1 MNIFLLSQIIIH
13 KNSDGSTKWTS
24 FSYLKSLYT
33 KTVMV
38 QQSEHLT
45 PISNHYTQKQ
55 WRFKKW
61 TSFSYL
67 KSLYT
72 KTVTVQQSEHPSPIS
87 NHYAQKQWW
96 FNKVNIFLLS
106 QIIMHKKSDGST
118 KWTSYS
124 ISNHYA
130 QKQWRF
136 NKVNIYILSQIIKH
150 KNSDGSTKWTS
161 FSYLK
166 SLYTKTVMVQ
176 QSEHLSPISN
186 HYAQKQW
193 RFNKVNIFLLSQ
205 IIIHKNSDG
214 STKWTSYSYFKSL
227 YTKTVTVQQ
236 SEHLSPISNHYTQKQ
251 WRFNKVNIFLL
262 SQIIIHKNSDGST
275 KWTSFSYLKSL
286 YTKTVM
292 VHQSVHLSPISNHYT
307 QKQWRFSKVNIF
319 LLSQIIIHK
328 NSDDSTKWTS
338 FSYLKSLYTK
348 TVTVQQSEHLSPI
361 SNHYTQKQ
369 WRFNKVNI
377 FLLSQIIIHKNSDG
391 STKWTSYSISNHYA
405 QKQWRFNK
413 VNIYILSQIIK
424 HKNSDGSTKW
434 TSFSYLK
441 SLYTKTVMVQQSEHL
456 SPISNHYA
464 QKQWRFNKV
473 NILHLSEIIIHKNS
487 DVQQSKHLSP
497 ISNHYT
503 QKEWRFNKV
512 NILLLSQII
521 IQKNSDGSTKWTSYT
536 YLKSLYTKRVTVQQ
550 SEHPSP
556 ISNYYTQEQWRFNK
570 VNIFLLSQIIIHK
583 NSDGSTKWTSFSY
596 LKSLC
601 TKTVTVQQ
609 SEHLSPISNHYTQ
622 TQWWFNKVNI
632 LLLFQI
638 IIHKNSD
645 GSTKWTSFSYLKSL
659 YTKAMTVQQS
669 EHLSP
674 ISNNYTQKQWRFN
687 KVNIFLL
694 SQIII
699 HKNSDGSTK
708 WTSFSYLKSLYTKT
722 VTVQQSEH
730 LSPISNHYT
739 QKAMT
744 VQQSEHLSPISNNYT
759 QKQWR
764 FNKVN
769 IFLISQILIHKN
781 SDGST
786 KWTSFSYLKS
796 LCTKTVTVQQS
807 EHLSPISNH
816 YTQKQ
821 WRFNKV
827 NIFLLSQIIIHKNSD
842 GSTKWTS
849 FSYLKSLY
857 TKTVTVQQSEHLSP
871 ISNHYTQKQWRF
883 NKVNI
888 FLLSQII
895 IHKNS
900 DGSTKWTSFSYLKSL
915 YTKTVTVQQ
924 SEHLSP
930 ISNHYTQKQWRFN
943 KVNIFLLS
951 QIIIHK
957 NSDGSTKWTSFS
969 YLKSLY
975 TKTVMV
981 QQSEHLTPISN
992 HYTQKQWRFNKVN
1005 IFLLS
1010 QIIIHK
1016 NSDGSTK
1023 WTSFSYLKSLYTK
1036 TVMVQQ
1042 SEHLTPISNH
1052 YTQKQWRFNKV
1063 NIFLLSQ
1070 IIIHKNSDGSTKWT
1084 SFSYLKSL
1092 YTKTVTVQQNEHLSP
1107 ISNHYAQKQWR
1118 FNKVNIFLLSQIII
1132 HKNSDGS
1139 TKWTSFSYLKSLYT
1153 KQWRFNKVNILLL
1166 SQIIIHKNSDGSTK
1180 WTSFSYLKSLYTKTV
1195 TVQQSEHLTPISNHY
1210 AQKQWRFNKV
1220 NIFLLSQIIIHKN
1233 SDGSTKWTSY
1243 SYLKSLYTRTVTVQ
1257 QSEHLSP
1264 ISNHYI
1270 SNHYT
1275 LYTKTVTVQQSE
1287 HLTLSQVIMHKNSD
1301 GSAKWTSFSYLKSL
1315 YTKTVTVQQSEH
1327 LSPISNHYTQ
1337 KQWRFNKVNIFLLSQ
1352 IFIHKNSDG
1361 STKWT
1366 SFSYE
1371 GSNLSPISN
1380 HYTQKQW
1387 RFNKVNIFLL
1397 SQIIIHKNSDGS
1409 TKWTSIS
1416 YLKSL
1421 YTKTVTV
1428 QQSEHLYPISNHY
1441 TQKTVTVPQS
1451 EHLSP
1456 ISNQYTQ
1463 KQWRFNKV
1471 NIFLLSQIIIHKNSD
1486 GSTKWTSFSYLKSL
1500 CTKTVTVQQ
1509 SEHLSPISN
1518 HYAQQQWWFN
1528 KVNIFLISQII
1539 IYKNSDGSRKWTSY
1553 YYLKSLCIKTV
1564 MVQQSEHLSPISNHY
1579 AQKQWR
1585 FNKVNIFLLSQI
1597 IMHKN
1602 SDGSTKWTSFSYLK
1616 SLYTKTMTVQ
1626 QSEHLS
1632 PISNHYT
1639 QKQWWFNKVNI
1650 FLLSQI
1656 IIHKNSDG
1664 STKWT
1669 SFSYLKSLYTKTV
1682 TVQQS
1687 EHLSPISNHYTQ
1699 KQWRFN

>member
-1 MNIFLLSQIIIH
+1 MH

-24 FSYLKSLYT
+24 ISYLKSL
-33 KTVMV
+33 
-38 QQSEHLT
+38 S
-45 PISNHYTQKQ
+45 
-55 WRFKKW
+55 
-61 TSFSYL
+61 
-67 KSLYT
+67 T

-87 NHYAQKQWW
+87 NHYTQKQWW

-106 QIIMHKKSDGST
+106 QIIMHKNSDGSTKWTSYTYLKSLYTRTVTFNKVNIFLLSQIIIHKKSDGST
-118 KWTSYS
+118 KWTSFSYLKS
-124 ISNHYA
+124 LYKRTVTVQQSEHLTPISNHYT
-130 QKQWRF
+130 QKEWRF
-136 NKVNIYILSQIIKH
+136 SKVNILLLSQIIIH

-205 IIIHKNSDG
+205 IIIHKHSDG

-292 VHQSVHLSPISNHYT
+292 VQQSEHLSPISNHYT
-307 QKQWRFSKVNIF
+307 QKQWRFNKVNIF
-319 LLSQIIIHK
+319 LLSQIIIH
-328 NSDDSTKWTS
+328 
-338 FSYLKSLYTK
+338 K

-391 STKWTSYSISNHYA
+391 STKWTSSN
-405 QKQWRFNK
+405 
-413 VNIYILSQIIK
+413 L
-424 HKNSDGSTKW
+424 HKN
-434 TSFSYLK
+434 YLK
-441 SLYTKTVMVQQSEHL
+441 SLY
-456 SPISNHYA
+456 
-464 QKQWRFNKV
+464 
-473 NILHLSEIIIHKNS
+473 
-487 DVQQSKHLSP
+487 
-497 ISNHYT
+497 
-503 QKEWRFNKV
+503 
-512 NILLLSQII
+512 
-521 IQKNSDGSTKWTSYT
+521 
-536 YLKSLYTKRVTVQQ
+536 
-550 SEHPSP
+550 
-556 ISNYYTQEQWRFNK
+556 
-570 VNIFLLSQIIIHK
+570 
-583 NSDGSTKWTSFSY
+583 
-596 LKSLC
+596 
-601 TKTVTVQQ
+601 
-609 SEHLSPISNHYTQ
+609 
-622 TQWWFNKVNI
+622 
-632 LLLFQI
+632 
-638 IIHKNSD
+638 
-645 GSTKWTSFSYLKSL
+645 
-659 YTKAMTVQQS
+659 
-669 EHLSP
+669 
-674 ISNNYTQKQWRFN
+674 
-687 KVNIFLL
+687 
-694 SQIII
+694 
-699 HKNSDGSTK
+699 
-708 WTSFSYLKSLYTKT
+708 
-722 VTVQQSEH
+722 
-730 LSPISNHYT
+730 
-739 QKAMT
+739 
-744 VQQSEHLSPISNNYT
+744 
-759 QKQWR
+759 
-764 FNKVN
+764 
-769 IFLISQILIHKN
+769 
-781 SDGST
+781 
-786 KWTSFSYLKS
+786 
-796 LCTKTVTVQQS
+796 TKTVTVQQS

-827 NIFLLSQIIIHKNSD
+827 NIFLLSQIIMHKNSD

-849 FSYLKSLY
+849 YSYLKSLY

-930 ISNHYTQKQWRFN
+930 ISNHYEHLSPISNNYTQKQWRFNKVNIFLISQIIIHKNSDGSTKWTSYSYLKSLYTKTVTVQQSEHLSPISNHYTQKQWRFN

-957 NSDGSTKWTSFS
+957 NSDGSTKWTSYLLSQIIIHKNSDGSTKWTSFS

-975 TKTVMV
+975 TKTVTV
-981 QQSEHLTPISN
+981 QQSEHLSPISNHYTQKQWRFNKVNIFLLSQIIMHKNSDGSTKWTSFSYLKSLYTKTVTVQQSEHLSPISN

-1036 TVMVQQ
+1036 TVTFNKMNILLYLKSLCTKTVTVQQ
-1042 SEHLTPISNH
+1042 SEHLSHISNHYAQKQWRFNKVNIFLHKNSISNH

-1092 YTKTVTVQQNEHLSP
+1092 YTKTVTVQQSEHLSPISNLSYQTHKTVTVQQSEHLSP
-1107 ISNHYAQKQWR
+1107 ISNHYTQKQWR

-1153 KQWRFNKVNILLL
+1153 K
-1166 SQIIIHKNSDGSTK
+1166 NSDGSTK
-1180 WTSFSYLKSLYTKTV
+1180 WTSFSYLKSLYTKT
-1195 TVQQSEHLTPISNHY
+1195 
-1210 AQKQWRFNKV
+1210 
-1220 NIFLLSQIIIHKN
+1220 
-1233 SDGSTKWTSY
+1233 
-1243 SYLKSLYTRTVTVQ
+1243 
-1257 QSEHLSP
+1257 
-1264 ISNHYI
+1264 
-1270 SNHYT
+1270 
-1275 LYTKTVTVQQSE
+1275 
-1287 HLTLSQVIMHKNSD
+1287 M
-1301 GSAKWTSFSYLKSL
+1301 
-1315 YTKTVTVQQSEH
+1315 TVQQSEH

-1352 IFIHKNSDG
+1352 IIMHKNSDG
-1361 STKWT
+1361 STKW
-1366 SFSYE
+1366 
-1371 GSNLSPISN
+1371 
-1380 HYTQKQW
+1380 
-1387 RFNKVNIFLL
+1387 NI
-1397 SQIIIHKNSDGS
+1397 
-1409 TKWTSIS
+1409 
-1416 YLKSL
+1416 
-1421 YTKTVTV
+1421 
-1428 QQSEHLYPISNHY
+1428 
-1441 TQKTVTVPQS
+1441 
-1451 EHLSP
+1451 
-1456 ISNQYTQ
+1456 
-1463 KQWRFNKV
+1463 
-1471 NIFLLSQIIIHKNSD
+1471 
-1486 GSTKWTSFSYLKSL
+1486 SYLKSL
-1500 CTKTVTVQQ
+1500 CTTTVMVQ
-1509 SEHLSPISN
+1509 SEHLS
-1518 HYAQQQWWFN
+1518 H
-1528 KVNIFLISQII
+1528 ISQKQWRFKKVFTIS
-1539 IYKNSDGSRKWTSY
+1539 K
-1553 YYLKSLCIKTV
+1553 LCIKTV

-1639 QKQWWFNKVNI
+1639 
-1650 FLLSQI
+1650 
-1656 IIHKNSDG
+1656 
-1664 STKWT
+1664 
-1669 SFSYLKSLYTKTV
+1669 
-1682 TVQQS
+1682 
-1687 EHLSPISNHYTQ
+1687 
-1699 KQWRFN
+1699 

>member
-55 WRFKKW
+55 WRF
-61 TSFSYL
+61 
-67 KSLYT
+67 
-72 KTVTVQQSEHPSPIS
+72 
-87 NHYAQKQWW
+87 
-96 FNKVNIFLLS
+96 
-106 QIIMHKKSDGST
+106 
-118 KWTSYS
+118 
-124 ISNHYA
+124 
-130 QKQWRF
+130 
-136 NKVNIYILSQIIKH
+136 
-150 KNSDGSTKWTS
+150 
-161 FSYLK
+161 
-166 SLYTKTVMVQ
+166 
-176 QSEHLSPISN
+176 
-186 HYAQKQW
+186 
-193 RFNKVNIFLLSQ
+193 NKVNIFLLSQ
-205 IIIHKNSDG
+205 IIIA
-214 STKWTSYSYFKSL
+214 
-227 YTKTVTVQQ
+227 
-236 SEHLSPISNHYTQKQ
+236 QKQ

-286 YTKTVM
+286 CTKTVM
-292 VHQSVHLSPISNHYT
+292 VQQSEHLSPISNHYT
-307 QKQWRFSKVNIF
+307 QKQWRFNKVNIFLLSQIIIHKTVMVQQNEHLTLSQIIMHKNSDGSTKSSISYLKSLAQKQWRFNKVNIF

-328 NSDDSTKWTS
+328 NSDGSTKWTS

-391 STKWTSYSISNHYA
+391 STKWTS
-405 QKQWRFNK
+405 
-413 VNIYILSQIIK
+413 
-424 HKNSDGSTKW
+424 
-434 TSFSYLK
+434 FSYLK
-441 SLYTKTVMVQQSEHL
+441 SLS
-456 SPISNHYA
+456 
-464 QKQWRFNKV
+464 
-473 NILHLSEIIIHKNS
+473 
-487 DVQQSKHLSP
+487 
-497 ISNHYT
+497 
-503 QKEWRFNKV
+503 
-512 NILLLSQII
+512 
-521 IQKNSDGSTKWTSYT
+521 
-536 YLKSLYTKRVTVQQ
+536 
-550 SEHPSP
+550 
-556 ISNYYTQEQWRFNK
+556 WRFNK
-570 VNIFLLSQIIIHK
+570 VNIFLLSH
-583 NSDGSTKWTSFSY
+583 
-596 LKSLC
+596 
-601 TKTVTVQQ
+601 
-609 SEHLSPISNHYTQ
+609 
-622 TQWWFNKVNI
+622 
-632 LLLFQI
+632 
-638 IIHKNSD
+638 
-645 GSTKWTSFSYLKSL
+645 
-659 YTKAMTVQQS
+659 
-669 EHLSP
+669 
-674 ISNNYTQKQWRFN
+674 YTQKQWRFN
-687 KVNIFLL
+687 KVNIFL
-694 SQIII
+694 
-699 HKNSDGSTK
+699 
-708 WTSFSYLKSLYTKT
+708 YLKSLYTKT
-722 VTVQQSEH
+722 V
-730 LSPISNHYT
+730 
-739 QKAMT
+739 M
-744 VQQSEHLSPISNNYT
+744 
-759 QKQWR
+759 
-764 FNKVN
+764 
-769 IFLISQILIHKN
+769 
-781 SDGST
+781 
-786 KWTSFSYLKS
+786 
-796 LCTKTVTVQQS
+796 VQQS

-969 YLKSLY
+969 Y
-975 TKTVMV
+975 
-981 QQSEHLTPISN
+981 
-992 HYTQKQWRFNKVN
+992 
-1005 IFLLS
+1005 

-1016 NSDGSTK
+1016 NSDT
-1023 WTSFSYLKSLYTK
+1023 
-1036 TVMVQQ
+1036 
-1042 SEHLTPISNH
+1042 
-1052 YTQKQWRFNKV
+1052 
-1063 NIFLLSQ
+1063 
-1070 IIIHKNSDGSTKWT
+1070 
-1084 SFSYLKSL
+1084 
-1092 YTKTVTVQQNEHLSP
+1092 
-1107 ISNHYAQKQWR
+1107 
-1118 FNKVNIFLLSQIII
+1118 
-1132 HKNSDGS
+1132 
-1139 TKWTSFSYLKSLYT
+1139 
-1153 KQWRFNKVNILLL
+1153 
-1166 SQIIIHKNSDGSTK
+1166 
-1180 WTSFSYLKSLYTKTV
+1180 
-1195 TVQQSEHLTPISNHY
+1195 
-1210 AQKQWRFNKV
+1210 
-1220 NIFLLSQIIIHKN
+1220 
-1233 SDGSTKWTSY
+1233 
-1243 SYLKSLYTRTVTVQ
+1243 
-1257 QSEHLSP
+1257 
-1264 ISNHYI
+1264 
-1270 SNHYT
+1270 
-1275 LYTKTVTVQQSE
+1275 
-1287 HLTLSQVIMHKNSD
+1287 
-1301 GSAKWTSFSYLKSL
+1301 KWTSFSYLKSL

-1352 IFIHKNSDG
+1352 IIMHKNSDG

-1366 SFSYE
+1366 SY
-1371 GSNLSPISN
+1371 
-1380 HYTQKQW
+1380 
-1387 RFNKVNIFLL
+1387 
-1397 SQIIIHKNSDGS
+1397 
-1409 TKWTSIS
+1409 S

-1428 QQSEHLYPISNHY
+1428 QQSEHLSPISNH
-1441 TQKTVTVPQS
+1441 
-1451 EHLSP
+1451 
-1456 ISNQYTQ
+1456 YTQ

-1518 HYAQQQWWFN
+1518 HYAQKQWRFN
-1528 KVNIFLISQII
+1528 KVNIFLLSQII
-1539 IYKNSDGSRKWTSY
+1539 IHKNSDGSTKWTSFS
-1553 YYLKSLCIKTV
+1553 YLKSLYTKTV

-1579 AQKQWR
+1579 TQKQWRFNKVNIFLLSQIIIHKNSDGSTKWTSFSYLKSLYTKTVTVQQSEHLSPISNHYTQEQWRFNKVNIFLISQIIIHKNSDGSTKWTSFSYLNIIISHKNSDGSTKWTSFSYLKSLYTRTVTVQQSEHLSHISNHYTQKQWRFNKVNIFLISHIIIHKNSDGSTKWTSYSYLNSLYIKTVTVQQSEHLSPISNHYSQKQWRFNKVNIFLLSQIIIHKNSDGSTKWTSYSYLKSLYTKTVTVQQSEHLSPISNHYTQKQWR

-1616 SLYTKTMTVQ
+1616 SLYTKTVTVQ

-1639 QKQWWFNKVNI
+1639 QKQWRFNKVNIFLLSQIIIHKNSDGSTKWTSFSYLKSLCTKTVTVQQSEHLSPISNHYTQKQWRFNKVNI

-1699 KQWRFN
+1699 KQWRFNKVNIFLISQIIIHKNSDGSTKWTSFSYLKSLYTKTVTVQQSEHLSPISNHYTQKQWRFNKVNIFLLSQIIIHKNSDGSTKWTSFSYLKSLYTKTVTVQQSEHLSPISNHYTQKQWWFNKVNIFLLSQIIILLKSLSTKTVTVQQSEHLSPISNHYTQKQWRFNKVNIFLLSQIIMHKNSDGSTKWTSYTYLKSLYTRTVSTHLSPISNHYTQKQWRFNKVNIFLLSQIIIHKNSDGSTKWTSFSYLKSLYTRTVTVQQSEHLSPISNHYTQKQWRFNKVNIFLLSQIIMHKNSDGSTKWTSFSYLKSLYTKTVTVQQSEHLTPISNHYTQKQWRFNKVNIFLLSQIIIHKSNDGSTKWTSFSYLK

>member
-67 KSLYT
+67 KSL
-72 KTVTVQQSEHPSPIS
+72 S
-87 NHYAQKQWW
+87 
-96 FNKVNIFLLS
+96 
-106 QIIMHKKSDGST
+106 
-118 KWTSYS
+118 
-124 ISNHYA
+124 
-130 QKQWRF
+130 
-136 NKVNIYILSQIIKH
+136 
-150 KNSDGSTKWTS
+150 
-161 FSYLK
+161 
-166 SLYTKTVMVQ
+166 
-176 QSEHLSPISN
+176 
-186 HYAQKQW
+186 
-193 RFNKVNIFLLSQ
+193 
-205 IIIHKNSDG
+205 
-214 STKWTSYSYFKSL
+214 
-227 YTKTVTVQQ
+227 TKTVTVQQ

-251 WRFNKVNIFLL
+251 SVQQSEHLSPISNHYAQKQWWFNKVNIFLL

-292 VHQSVHLSPISNHYT
+292 VQQSEHLT
-307 QKQWRFSKVNIF
+307 
-319 LLSQIIIHK
+319 LSQIIMHK
-328 NSDDSTKWTS
+328 NSDGSTKWTS
-338 FSYLKSLYTK
+338 LSYLKSLSTK

-377 FLLSQIIIHKNSDG
+377 FLLSQIIM
-391 STKWTSYSISNHYA
+391 
-405 QKQWRFNK
+405 
-413 VNIYILSQIIK
+413 

-456 SPISNHYA
+456 
-464 QKQWRFNKV
+464 
-473 NILHLSEIIIHKNS
+473 
-487 DVQQSKHLSP
+487 
-497 ISNHYT
+497 T
-503 QKEWRFNKV
+503 
-512 NILLLSQII
+512 
-521 IQKNSDGSTKWTSYT
+521 
-536 YLKSLYTKRVTVQQ
+536 
-550 SEHPSP
+550 
-556 ISNYYTQEQWRFNK
+556 
-570 VNIFLLSQIIIHK
+570 
-583 NSDGSTKWTSFSY
+583 
-596 LKSLC
+596 
-601 TKTVTVQQ
+601 
-609 SEHLSPISNHYTQ
+609 
-622 TQWWFNKVNI
+622 
-632 LLLFQI
+632 
-638 IIHKNSD
+638 
-645 GSTKWTSFSYLKSL
+645 
-659 YTKAMTVQQS
+659 
-669 EHLSP
+669 
-674 ISNNYTQKQWRFN
+674 
-687 KVNIFLL
+687 
-694 SQIII
+694 
-699 HKNSDGSTK
+699 
-708 WTSFSYLKSLYTKT
+708 
-722 VTVQQSEH
+722 
-730 LSPISNHYT
+730 
-739 QKAMT
+739 
-744 VQQSEHLSPISNNYT
+744 
-759 QKQWR
+759 
-764 FNKVN
+764 
-769 IFLISQILIHKN
+769 
-781 SDGST
+781 
-786 KWTSFSYLKS
+786 
-796 LCTKTVTVQQS
+796 
-807 EHLSPISNH
+807 PISNH

-827 NIFLLSQIIIHKNSD
+827 NIFLLSQIIILTVQQSEHLSPI
-842 GSTKWTS
+842 
-849 FSYLKSLY
+849 SLY
-857 TKTVTVQQSEHLSP
+857 TKTVTVQQSEHLSH

-981 QQSEHLTPISN
+981 QQSEHLS
-992 HYTQKQWRFNKVN
+992 
-1005 IFLLS
+1005 
-1010 QIIIHK
+1010 
-1016 NSDGSTK
+1016 
-1023 WTSFSYLKSLYTK
+1023 
-1036 TVMVQQ
+1036 
-1042 SEHLTPISNH
+1042 PISNH

-1092 YTKTVTVQQNEHLSP
+1092 YTKTVTVQQ
-1107 ISNHYAQKQWR
+1107 
-1118 FNKVNIFLLSQIII
+1118 
-1132 HKNSDGS
+1132 
-1139 TKWTSFSYLKSLYT
+1139 
-1153 KQWRFNKVNILLL
+1153 
-1166 SQIIIHKNSDGSTK
+1166 
-1180 WTSFSYLKSLYTKTV
+1180 
-1195 TVQQSEHLTPISNHY
+1195 
-1210 AQKQWRFNKV
+1210 
-1220 NIFLLSQIIIHKN
+1220 
-1233 SDGSTKWTSY
+1233 
-1243 SYLKSLYTRTVTVQ
+1243 
-1257 QSEHLSP
+1257 SEHLSP
-1264 ISNHYI
+1264 ISNHY
-1270 SNHYT
+1270 ST
-1275 LYTKTVTVQQSE
+1275 
-1287 HLTLSQVIMHKNSD
+1287 
-1301 GSAKWTSFSYLKSL
+1301 KWTSFSYLKSL

-1352 IFIHKNSDG
+1352 IIMHKNSDG

-1366 SFSYE
+1366 SY
-1371 GSNLSPISN
+1371 
-1380 HYTQKQW
+1380 
-1387 RFNKVNIFLL
+1387 
-1397 SQIIIHKNSDGS
+1397 
-1409 TKWTSIS
+1409 S

-1428 QQSEHLYPISNHY
+1428 QQSEHLSPISNH
-1441 TQKTVTVPQS
+1441 
-1451 EHLSP
+1451 
-1456 ISNQYTQ
+1456 YTQ

-1518 HYAQQQWWFN
+1518 HYTQKQWRFN

-1539 IYKNSDGSRKWTSY
+1539 I
-1553 YYLKSLCIKTV
+1553 
-1564 MVQQSEHLSPISNHY
+1564 
-1579 AQKQWR
+1579 
-1585 FNKVNIFLLSQI
+1585 
-1597 IMHKN
+1597 HKN

-1616 SLYTKTMTVQ
+1616 SLYTKTVTVQQSEHLSPISNHYTQKQWRFNKVNIFLISQIIIHKNSDGSTKWTSFSYLKSLYTKKWRFNKVTVVQQSEHLSPISNHYTQKQWRFNKVNIFLISQIIIHKNSDGSTKWTSFSYLTSLYTKTVTVQQSEHLSPISYHYTQKQWRFNKVNIFLLSQIIIHKNSDGSTKWTSFSYLKSLYTKTVTVQQSEHLSHISHHYTQKQWWFNKVNILLLSQFIIHKNSDGSTKWTSFSYLKSLFTKTVTVQ

-1639 QKQWWFNKVNI
+1639 QKQWWFNKVNILSPISNHYTQKQWRFNKVNIFLLSQIIIHKNSDGSTKWTSFSYLKSLCTKTVSEHLSPISNHYTQKQVNI

-1699 KQWRFN
+1699 KQWRFNKVNIFLLSQIIIHKNSDGSTKWTSFSYLKSLYTKTVTVQQSEHLSPISNHYTQNNDGSTKWTSFSYLK